1 MINFKNFSKFTFL
14 EPPPLLDDLIKS
26 FERFLETDL
35 KSAFKEFFPIYDYS
49 GKELKL
55 DFVDLEIGEPKMSE
69 EEAVY
74 YGVNYDAPLRVTL
87 KLTNLVTKEEKIQK
101 IYFGDLPIITSRGS
115 FIINGHERVI
125 VNQLLRSP
133 GVYFDFVLY
142 GERKNFGAKVIPHQ
156 GAWLEFQVEATN
168 ILQVRVDR
176 RKKFPFSVILKAFGF
191 ETNEEIFEALKNSE
205 SEEFPI
211 VTLTLK
217 RDKTENREEALL
229 EIHRKMK
236 PIEPNTY
243 DNAVFYFES
252 TFLNPQRYNLSRV
265 GRFHLNR
272 RLKRNSSSL
281 VLEKEDILEIVKE
294 ILRLQHDP
302 LANKDDVDALYNR
315 RIRDLGELL
324 ENQVRI
330 ALSRLR
336 RDIQDKMSSVS
347 KTEEITLSQIIH
359 PRRFS
364 NTILEFFNTS
374 RLSQILDQTSP
385 LSEIENKRVITAA
398 GPGGVSKERAS
409 LEVRDVHPSHYG
421 RICPIHTPHEGQ
433 SVGIKL
439 SKALYARRNEFGFL
453 ETPYLR
459 VKNGKVTDEIVWLTY
474 DQEKNEII
482 ASKNVRIDSRGNILD
497 EIVEARFN
505 GEAVLVRKEE
515 VTLIDVSPFQAFSL
529 STSLIPFGN
538 HDDAN
543 RLQMGTN
550 MQKQAIPLIKP
561 EIPLVMTGL
570 EKKAAEESGRVLI
583 SEVDGKIVEV
593 DADHITIETDR
604 GERVTYRLKKFEM
617 TSKYTCY
624 NQKPRVKIGDKVKKG
639 DVLTDGPGIK
649 DGYLALGQN
658 LLVGFLPWYG
668 YNFEDA
674 IIISERLLKE
684 DIFSSVYI
692 EEFFVDV
699 VDTKL
704 GREITTND
712 IPGVPPEKLANLDV
726 DGIVRIG
733 TYVKA
738 GDILVGKITPKKT
751 ETLTPEEKLLRSI
764 FGEKVSDVKDTSL
777 YLEPGK
783 EGRVIGIRVLDR
795 AKGEISEPG
804 VIKRIFVKIAKLRK
818 IQIGDK
824 LANRHGNKGVISLIA
839 KEEDMPFLAD
849 GRRLDIIFN
858 PVGVISRMNLGQI
871 LETLLGAAAKANGY
885 YAIVSPFANLTL
897 EEIAQELKKAGLPD
911 DGKVD
916 VYDGLTG
923 EKFPQKV
930 LVGYMTVM
938 KLVHMVEDKIH
949 ARSVGP
955 YSLITQQ
962 PLGGKARFG
971 GQRIGEMEMWA
982 IEAHGAT
989 ENLHEILTIKSDDVK
1004 GRMIAY
1010 ESIIKGEDINY
1021 SSFPNIFLVLINELR
1036 GLGLNIEIHY
1046 REKPE
1051 KIQPVPSQLE
1061 VKKTEPQGGEVKQS

>member
-1 MINFKNFSKFTFL
+1 MFRVKNFSKYSYL
-14 EPPPLLDDLIKS
+14 EPPHLLSDIRDS
-26 FERFLETDL
+26 FERFLKEDI
-35 KSAFKEFFPIYDYS
+35 KRAFKEFFPIFDYS
-49 GKELKL
+49 EKELKL
-55 DFVDLEIGEPKMSE
+55 DFVDLEIGEPRITE
-69 EEAVY
+69 EEARY

-87 KLTNLVTKEEKIQK
+87 KLTNLLTKEEKTQK
-101 IYFGDLPIITSRGS
+101 IYFGDLPLLTPRGS

-133 GVYFDFVLY
+133 GIYFDFILY
-142 GERKNFGAKVIPHQ
+142 GEKKRWGAKIIPQQ

-168 ILQVRVDR
+168 LLQVRIDK
-176 RKKFPFSVILKAFGF
+176 RKKFLFSILLKAFGF
-191 ETNEEIFEALKNSE
+191 ETNEEIFELLKDYENTE
-205 SEEFPI
+205 NPI
-211 VTLTLK
+211 LTTTLK
-217 RDKTENREEALL
+217 KDKTENREEALL

-243 DNAVFYFES
+243 DNALYYFES

-272 RLKRNSSSL
+272 RLNRNSDSL
-281 VLEKEDILEIVKE
+281 VLEKDDLLSVIKE
-294 ILRLQHDP
+294 ILRLENNP
-302 LANKDDVDALYNR
+302 LASRDDVDALYNR

-330 ALSRLR
+330 ALSRLK

-347 KTEEITLSQIIH
+347 KLEELTPSQIIH
-359 PRRFS
+359 PRKFS

-385 LSEIENKRVITAA
+385 LSEIENKRVITAS

-421 RICPIHTPHEGQ
+421 RICPIQTPHEGQ
-433 SVGIKL
+433 AVGIKL
-439 SKALYARRNEFGFL
+439 NKALYSRRNPLGFL

-459 VKNGKVTDEIVWLTY
+459 VKNGKVTDETVWLTY
-474 DQEKNEII
+474 DQELNEII
-482 ASKNVRIDSRGNILD
+482 ASRNVRIDDKGNILD
-497 EIVEARFN
+497 EYVEARVK
-505 GEAVLVRKEE
+505 GEATIVHKSE
-515 VTLIDVSPFQAFSL
+515 VTLIDVSPFQMFSL

-538 HDDAN
+538 HNDAN

-550 MQKQAIPLIKP
+550 MQRQAVPLVKP

-570 EKKAAEESGRVLI
+570 EKKAALESGRIII
-583 SEVDGKIVEV
+583 SDVDGTVTSV
-593 DADHITIETDR
+593 DADHITIETKD
-604 GERVTYRLKKFEM
+604 GKKVTYHLKKFEM

-624 NQKPRVKIGDKVKKG
+624 NQKPIVKPGDKVKKG

-649 DGYLALGQN
+649 DGHLALGQN
-658 LLVGFLPWYG
+658 LLVGFLPWRG

-674 IIISERLLKE
+674 IIISERLLKD

-692 EEFFVDV
+692 EEFFTDV

-704 GREITTND
+704 GPEMTTND
-712 IPGVPPEKLANLDV
+712 IPGVPVEKLANLDI

-738 GDILVGKITPKKT
+738 GDILVGKITPKQT
-751 ETLTPEEKLLRSI
+751 EEITPEEKLLRAI
-764 FGEKVSDVKDTSL
+764 FGEKVQEVKDTSL
-777 YLEPGK
+777 YLEPGRS
-783 EGRVIGIRVLDR
+783 GRVIGVRVLER
-795 AKGEISEPG
+795 SKGEISEIG

-818 IQIGDK
+818 IQVGDK
-824 LANRHGNKGVISLIA
+824 LANRHGNKGIISLIA
-839 KEEDMPFLAD
+839 KEEDMPFLQD
-849 GRRLDIIFN
+849 GRRLDIILN

-871 LETLLGAAAKANGY
+871 LEALLGLAAKNLGY
-885 YAIVSPFANLTL
+885 HAVVPPFSGVTI
-897 EEIAQELKKAGLPD
+897 EEIAEELQKAGLPP

-916 VYDGLTG
+916 LYDGLTG

-930 LVGYMTVM
+930 LVGYMTIM

-949 ARSVGP
+949 ARSIGP

-962 PLGGKARFG
+962 PPGGKSRFG

-989 ENLHEILTIKSDDVK
+989 EILHEVLTIKSDDVK
-1004 GRMIAY
+1004 GRNIAY
-1010 ESIIKGEDINY
+1010 QSIIRGEDISY
-1021 SSFPNIFLVLINELR
+1021 SSFPHVFLVLINELR
-1036 GLGLNIEIHY
+1036 GLGLNIEIRY

-1051 KIQPVPSQLE
+1051 EIPPTYQKVE
-1061 VKKTEPQGGEVKQS
+1061 VQKTEPQGTAN